1 MRAWGPRGYRSEEQ
15 MTFKEALEL
24 LAALERE
31 DVEYVLVGAMAMA
44 AQGLV
49 RATRDMDFFVAP
61 SPDNV
66 DRLKRAL
73 REVFDDD
80 PSVEQITAD
89 DLAGE
94 YPAIEYTPPHGRF
107 SLDILSRLGDAF
119 RYEDLEFEEMDVE
132 GIRVRVATPTMLW
145 RMKKDT
151 VRPIDRMDAQRIREV
166 FDVGDG

>member
-1 MRAWGPRGYRSEEQ
+1 

-61 SPDNV
+61 NPDNV

-80 PSVEQITAD
+80 PSIEQITAG

-166 FDVGDG
+166 FDVEDG

>member
-1 MRAWGPRGYRSEEQ
+1 MRA
-15 MTFKEALEL
+15 
-24 LAALERE
+24 
-31 DVEYVLVGAMAMA
+31 
-44 AQGLV
+44 
-49 RATRDMDFFVAP
+49 
-61 SPDNV
+61 
-66 DRLKRAL
+66 
-73 REVFDDD
+73 VFGDD

-166 FDVGDG
+166 FDVEDD

>member
-151 VRPIDRMDAQRIREV
+151 VRPIDQMDAQRIREV

>member
-1 MRAWGPRGYRSEEQ
+1 

-61 SPDNV
+61 NPDNV

-80 PSVEQITAD
+80 PSIEQITAD

-166 FDVGDG
+166 FDVEDG

>member
-1 MRAWGPRGYRSEEQ
+1 
-15 MTFKEALEL
+15 MTFKEAQEL
-24 LAALERE
+24 LAALQRE

-44 AQGLV
+44 AQGIV

-61 SPDNV
+61 TPDNV

-73 REVFDDD
+73 RAVFDDD

-166 FDVGDG
+166 FDVEDD

>member
-1 MRAWGPRGYRSEEQ
+1 
-15 MTFKEALEL
+15 MTFKEAQDL
-24 LAALERE
+24 LAALQRE

-44 AQGLV
+44 AQGIV

-61 SPDNV
+61 TPDKV

-73 REVFDDD
+73 RAVFDDD
-80 PSVEQITAD
+80 PSIEQITAD

-166 FDVGDG
+166 FDVEDN

>member
-1 MRAWGPRGYRSEEQ
+1 
-15 MTFKEALEL
+15 MTFEEAQEL
-24 LAALERE
+24 LAALQRE
-31 DVEYVLVGAMAMA
+31 GVDYVLVGAMAMA

-49 RATRDMDFFVAP
+49 RATRDVTFFVAP
-61 SPDNV
+61 TPDNV

-73 REVFDDD
+73 RAAFGDD

-107 SLDILSRLGDAF
+107 SLDILARLGEAF
-119 RYEDLEFEEMDVE
+119 SYEDLEFEEIDVE
-132 GIRVRVATPTMLW
+132 GVRVRVATPTMLW

-151 VRPIDRMDAQRIREV
+151 VRPIDRMDAQRIRDV
-166 FDVGDG
+166 FDLEDD